1 MPGTVRRALGMGL
14 WTFPIAVA
22 VALISNGILA
32 KVGTVPAFSLLAGI
46 ILVHVLVDIVGT
58 AVTAAEEAPFHAMAA
73 NRVAGAREAINL
85 VRRADRVANVANDLF
100 GDIFGTIGGAVSA
113 AIVVR
118 LAAGTRL
125 PEAPLSIVLLA
136 LVAAVTVGAKAAAKT
151 FAINQANEVIFLL
164 GRILYRLG
172 RATGLKFGE
181 GERRSGKGK
190 GRGARRRR

>member
-1 MPGTVRRALGMGL
+1 MGL